1 MNRKQLENLFEI
13 NGLSRFQL
21 KEKDDLLKVFGIKI
35 EQLKGFETLS
45 DKHKEIFTDFLI
57 NFYNRLGVDS
67 KLCLDPKSIYFVNED
82 TLTIQRDKNDEDS
95 WVFVGCTTYVL
106 DKYLKR
112 IKVLKNIIDEDYKYL
127 KKTDAKFERNTEKC
141 YLRFDYNWT
150 YGKKV
155 VKEWLHVID
164 PNTWY

>member
-1 MNRKQLENLFEI
+1 MNRKQLKNLFEA
-13 NGLSRFQL
+13 NGLFYYQL
-21 KEKDDLLKVFGIKI
+21 KEKEDLLKVFGIKI
-35 EQLKGFETLS
+35 ENLEGFETLS
-45 DKHKEIFTDFLI
+45 DEHKELFTKFLI

-67 KLCLDPKSIYFVNED
+67 KLCLEPKSIYFVNED
-82 TLTIQRDKNDEDS
+82 TLTMQRDKEDESS
-95 WVFVGCTTYVL
+95 WVLVECTTCVL
-106 DKYLKR
+106 DKDLNKIKTLKHM
-112 IKVLKNIIDEDYKYL
+112 IDKDYKYL
-127 KKTDAKFERNTEKC
+127 KKTDAKFERNTKC